1 MKRKNIA
8 VCASGFEWT
17 SESEII
23 NGVKKAANAL
33 NINVLVFDSIF
44 RKSNF
49 FSSDSDKIKNIL
61 LGEEEIFNLINYRMI
76 DGLIM
81 LSDSIYSESVIEK
94 IKRNCEKKDIPVV
107 NVNDLTR
114 KFDHNVIIRNENAME
129 LVIEHLI
136 TVHKVKNI
144 NIISGFPGNKES
156 EIRIAAYK
164 KILEKHNI
172 PFEADRVGYGNFY
185 KQAVE
190 VAKEFLKSK
199 KKIEAI
205 ACAND
210 TMAIFVTEYLLSR
223 GIKVPEDII
232 VTGYDGIKSAFKCNP
247 TITTVT
253 TEYEKLGKEAVNI
266 ITSILNTGSGK
277 ETVAVKSK
285 LILQE
290 SCGCV
295 KKDINAKEDLF
306 ELNNKGESTF
316 TSFSKNLSRMNS
328 LCASAE
334 DTVTIFKYLMSC
346 NEQFNFKTVAIFLC
360 SELEK
365 GKGFFYSDI
374 YEEKKYGL
382 SNKMISMLQWG
393 HNIPLLK
400 EFKTSEILP
409 SELWNRNAPLNV
421 TMNPLYFKDKFL
433 GYIAYEFNGGKEH
446 PHMFLLWLQS
456 LATNIG
462 SFYQKRELENLYMHD
477 PLTGLYNRSG
487 MNKLYGKVFAQ
498 LKEEKGYVT
507 VVCSDIDRL
516 KRINDRHGHEAGDI
530 AIKKVADA
538 LKSSFPKQSIC
549 VRTGGDEY
557 SVLIHTKTKPDIL
570 LYERK
575 LKMYFEKFNKISG
588 LPFRIN
594 SSCGYCISSY
604 EEEPSLGDM
613 LRVADEELYKAKK
626 IRS

>member
-8 VCASGFEWT
+8 VCVSGFEWT

-23 NGVKKAANAL
+23 NGIKKTANAQ

-61 LGEEEIFNLINYRMI
+61 LGEDEIFNLINYRMI
-76 DGLIM
+76 DGLIL
-81 LSDSIYSESVIEK
+81 LSDSIFSEDVIQK
-94 IKRNCEKKDIPVV
+94 IQKSCEKNKIPLVNINDI
-107 NVNDLTR
+107 TR
-114 KFDHNVIIRNENAME
+114 KFSHNVIIQNKDAME
-129 LVIEHLI
+129 LVVDHLI
-136 TVHKVKNI
+136 TVHKAKNI
-144 NIISGFPGNKES
+144 NFISGFPGNKES
-156 EIRIAAYK
+156 EDRLAAYR
-164 KILEKHNI
+164 KILAKYNI
-172 PFEADRVGYGNFY
+172 PYEEDRVGYGNFY
-185 KQAVE
+185 KQAVD
-190 VAKEFLKSK
+190 VTKEFLNTK
-199 KKIEAI
+199 KKIDAI
-205 ACAND
+205 VCAND
-210 TMAIFVTEYLLSR
+210 SMAIYVTEFLLGR

-232 VTGYDGIKSAFKCNP
+232 VTGFDGIKSAFRCKP
-247 TITTVT
+247 SITTVT
-253 TEYEKLGKEAVNI
+253 TEYEKLGREAVKL
-266 ITSILNTGSGK
+266 ILNLLNNGSGK

-285 LILQE
+285 LVVQE

-295 KKDINAKEDLF
+295 KNKAKEDMY
-306 ELNNKGESTF
+306 ELQNRGENLF
-316 TSFSKNLSRMNS
+316 TSFSNNLSRMNS

-346 NEQFNFKTVAIFLC
+346 NEVFDFKTVAIFLC

-374 YEEKKYGL
+374 YEDKKYGL
-382 SNKMISMLQWG
+382 SNKMISVLQWG
-393 HNIPLLK
+393 HCIPLLK
-400 EFKTSEILP
+400 EFKTSEMIP
-409 SELWNRNAPLNV
+409 SELWNREDPLRI
-421 TMNPLYFKDKFL
+421 TFNPLYFKDKFL

-446 PHMFLLWLQS
+446 PHMFMLWLQS

-462 SFYQKRELENLYMHD
+462 SFYEKRELENLYMHD

-487 MNKLYGKVFAQ
+487 MNKLYSKVFAK

-516 KRINDRHGHEAGDI
+516 KRINDRYGHEAGDI

-538 LKSSFPKQSIC
+538 LKNCFPKQSIC

-557 SVLIHTKTKPDIL
+557 SVLIHTKSKPDIL

-575 LKMYFEKFNKISG
+575 LRMYFEKFNKTSG

-594 SSCGYCISSY
+594 SSCGYCTSSY
-604 EEEPSLGDM
+604 EKEPSLGSM

-626 IRS
+626 NRS